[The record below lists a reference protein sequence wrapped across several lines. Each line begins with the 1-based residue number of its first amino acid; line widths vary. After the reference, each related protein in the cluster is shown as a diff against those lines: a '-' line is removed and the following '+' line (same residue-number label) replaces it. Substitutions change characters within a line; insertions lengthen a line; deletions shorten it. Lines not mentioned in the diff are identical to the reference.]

1 MSGSKLPLDRAS
13 LTLGRQSPDVDGLC
27 FNAIFLEVDA
37 KKRLSSRG
45 IWCADHRWR
54 GENDCGIQASVT
66 HFCLSLR
73 NVGMCS

>member
-1 MSGSKLPLDRAS
+1 MSGSNLPLDRAF

-37 KKRLSSRG
+37 KKKLTSRG
-45 IWCADHRWR
+45 IWCTDHWR
-54 GENDCGIQASVT
+54 SRENDCGIQASVT

-73 NVGMCS
+73 NAGMCS